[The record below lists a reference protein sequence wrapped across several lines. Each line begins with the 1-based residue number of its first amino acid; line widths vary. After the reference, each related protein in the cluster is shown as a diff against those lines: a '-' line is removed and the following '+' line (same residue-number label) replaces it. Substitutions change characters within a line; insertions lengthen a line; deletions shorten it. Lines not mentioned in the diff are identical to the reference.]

1 MGSFHRR
8 TFSYDKLPTEPI
20 RLSVLKLD
28 GSSFDV
34 YVMSSA
40 TVGDLKLAIETAF
53 SHVPKKGPSKI
64 SWSHVWGHF
73 CLCFGGQKLVTD
85 TECIGSYGVKDGD
98 EVRFRNHVSGNAVLT
113 KGYSRKSKQKIP
125 ERVETK
131 DEEEERNRMEKIDDH
146 DDSWDD
152 LEKGSLVRYGEYDLE
167 ASLRENRSCLSNVR
181 GCCFAFG
188 LKELFGFANDRSYYY
203 SLRDTWRDD

>member
-8 TFSYDKLPTEPI
+8 TFSYDKLPSVPI

-28 GSSFDV
+28 GSTFDV
-34 YVMSSA
+34 YVLSSA

-85 TECIGSYGVKDGD
+85 TDCIGLYGMKDGD
-98 EVRFRNHVSGNAVLT
+98 EVRFKNHVSGNVVLS
-113 KGYSRKSKQKIP
+113 KGYSRKSKQKNSEKVVGP
-125 ERVETK
+125 K
-131 DEEEERNRMEKIDDH
+131 DEYYEEMKRIEETDN
-146 DDSWDD
+146 DSWED
-152 LEKGSLVRYGEYDLE
+152 LEKGSFVRYSDDDLE
-167 ASLRENRSCLSNVR
+167 ASPGESRSCLTTVR
-181 GCCFAFG
+181 GCCFVWG
-188 LKELFGFANDRSYYY
+188 LKELLGFGNDKGYY

>member
-34 YVMSSA
+34 YVMTSA
-40 TVGDLKLAIETAF
+40 TVGDLKLTIETAF

-73 CLCFGGQKLVTD
+73 CLCYGGQKLITD
-85 TECIGSYGVKDGD
+85 TDCIGSYGMKDGD
-98 EVRFRNHVSGNAVLT
+98 EVRFKNHVSGNAVLS
-113 KGYSRKSKQKIP
+113 KGYSRKSKQKNL
-125 ERVETK
+125 ERILPK
-131 DEEEERNRMEKIDDH
+131 DGDGEMNRIEEI
-146 DDSWDD
+146 DDSWED
-152 LEKGSLVRYGEYDLE
+152 LEKGGFVRYKDDDMD
-167 ASLRENRSCLSNVR
+167 ASSNESTRSCLTSVR

-188 LKELFGFANDRSYYY
+188 LKELLGFGSERTYY

>member
-85 TECIGSYGVKDGD
+85 TECIGSYGMKDGD
-98 EVRFRNHVSGNAVLT
+98 EVRFKNHVSGNAVLN
-113 KGYSRKSKQKIP
+113 KGYSRKSKQKIS
-125 ERVETK
+125 ERIEAK
-131 DEEEERNRMEKIDDH
+131 DGDDEVNRMEKIDDH
-146 DDSWDD
+146 DSWDD
-152 LEKGSLVRYGEYDLE
+152 LEKGSFVRYGDDHDLKT
-167 ASLRENRSCLSNVR
+167 SPGENRSCLSTVR
-181 GCCFAFG
+181 GCCFALG
-188 LKELFGFANDRSYYY
+188 LKELFGFANDRAYY

>member
-8 TFSYDKLPTEPI
+8 TFSYDKLPAEPI

-28 GSSFDV
+28 GTSFDV
-34 YVMSSA
+34 NVMSSA
-40 TVGDLKLAIETAF
+40 TVRDLKLAIETAF

-73 CLCFGGQKLVTD
+73 CLCYGGQKLVTD
-85 TECIGSYGVKDGD
+85 TECIGSYGMKDGD
-98 EVRFRNHVSGNAVLT
+98 EVRFKNHVSGNAVLN
-113 KGYSRKSKQKIP
+113 KGYSRKSKQKNL
-125 ERVETK
+125 ERVGPK
-131 DEEEERNRMEKIDDH
+131 DEDVEVNKMKEIDH
-146 DDSWDD
+146 DSWDD
-152 LEKGSLVRYGEYDLE
+152 LEKGSLVRYEDDVLD
-167 ASLRENRSCLSNVR
+167 ASPGENRTCLTTVH

-188 LKELFGFANDRSYYY
+188 LKELLGFGNDKSYY

>member
-34 YVMSSA
+34 FLMGSA

-73 CLCFGGQKLVTD
+73 CLCFDGQKLVTD
-85 TECIGSYGVKDGD
+85 TECIGSYGMKDGD
-98 EVRFRNHVSGNAVLT
+98 EVRFKNHVSGNAVLS
-113 KGYSRKSKQKIP
+113 KGYSRKSKQKNI
-125 ERVETK
+125 ERIGSK
-131 DEEEERNRMEKIDDH
+131 DMGDEEVNSRMELIEH
-146 DDSWDD
+146 DSWDD
-152 LEKGSLVRYGEYDLE
+152 LEKGSFVRYIDNGLE
-167 ASLRENRSCLSNVR
+167 ASQGDNRSCLSSSVR
-181 GCCFAFG
+181 GCCFPFG
-188 LKELFGFANDRSYYY
+188 LKELLGFGNDRAYY

>member
-8 TFSYDKLPTEPI
+8 TFSYDKLPPEPI

-34 YVMSSA
+34 NVTSSA
-40 TVGDLKLAIETAF
+40 TVRDLKLAIETAF

-73 CLCFGGQKLVTD
+73 CLCYGGQKLVTD
-85 TECIGSYGVKDGD
+85 TECIGSYGMKDGD
-98 EVRFRNHVSGNAVLT
+98 EVRFKNHVSGNAILN
-113 KGYSRKSKQKIP
+113 KGYSRKSKQKNL
-125 ERVETK
+125 ERVGPK
-131 DEEEERNRMEKIDDH
+131 DEAEEVNRMEEIDQ
-146 DDSWDD
+146 DSWDV
-152 LEKGSLVRYGEYDLE
+152 LEKGSLVRYEDGDME
-167 ASLRENRSCLSNVR
+167 ASPGDNRTGLTTVH

-188 LKELFGFANDRSYYY
+188 LKELRGFGNDKSYY

>member
-1 MGSFHRR
+1 MMSFHRR

-34 YVMSSA
+34 HVTCSA
-40 TVGDLKLAIETAF
+40 TVKDLKLAIETAF

-64 SWSHVWGHF
+64 SWPHVWGHF
-73 CLCFGGQKLVTD
+73 CLCYEGQKLVTD
-85 TECIGSYGVKDGD
+85 TECIGSYGMNDGD
-98 EVRFRNHVSGNAVLT
+98 EVRFKNHVSGNAVLI
-113 KGYSRKSKQKIP
+113 KGYSRKSKQKTS
-125 ERVETK
+125 ERVGPK
-131 DEEEERNRMEKIDDH
+131 DEDEEVNRMGEIDH
-146 DDSWDD
+146 GSWDD
-152 LEKGSLVRYGEYDLE
+152 LEKGSLVRYKDGGLE
-167 ASLRENRSCLSNVR
+167 TSPREHRTCCKNTVR

-188 LKELFGFANDRSYYY
+188 LKELFGLSNNDRSYY

>member
-20 RLSVLKLD
+20 RLSVRKLD

-34 YVMSSA
+34 CVLSSA

-64 SWSHVWGHF
+64 SWPHVWGHF
-73 CLCFGGQKLVTD
+73 CLCFGGQKLVMD
-85 TECIGSYGVKDGD
+85 TEGIGIYGMKDGD
-98 EVRFRNHVSGNAVLT
+98 EVRFNNHVSGNAILS
-113 KGYSRKSKQKIP
+113 KGYSRKSKQKNSLI
-125 ERVETK
+125 VTK
-131 DEEEERNRMEKIDDH
+131 EEDEEVNRIVELDH
-146 DDSWDD
+146 DSWDD
-152 LEKGSLVRYGEYDLE
+152 LEKGSLVRYGPYGDNDLE
-167 ASLRENRSCLSNVR
+167 ASLGESRTCLSTVP
-181 GCCFAFG
+181 GCCFVLG
-188 LKELFGFANDRSYYY
+188 LKELLGFGNDRGYY